1 MQIVSKNC
9 EKCNSEHSVWWK
21 ITETGFLCNPCYKKQ
36 WNLDHIYPLSL
47 LDLTAP
53 EDFKKA
59 CHYTNLQPMW
69 FIDNIKKGNKIE

>member
-1 MQIVSKNC
+1 MSRNC
-9 EKCNSEHSVWWK
+9 EKCN
-21 ITETGFLCNPCYKKQ
+21 
-36 WNLDHIYPLSL
+36 LDHIHPLSL
-47 LDLTAP
+47 LDLTTP